1 MNAAS
6 ARVIHGALV
15 GSVLVLVVV
24 LVLVRQFVGLQ
35 GVGVDLPA
43 AALRIAVFALVLATL
58 IGRQVLRA
66 GLPDVRSAADAGEWW
81 RSHGARV
88 LAIWALTDGLAT
100 VGAVFWFLTG
110 DIVVLAIGTG
120 VGLFLLMMARPEG
133 FTGG

>member
-15 GSVLVLVVV
+15 GSVLVLVVA

-35 GVGVDLPA
+35 GVGVDLPVTT
-43 AALRIAVFALVLATL
+43 LRIVVFALVLGTL

-120 VGLFLLMMARPEG
+120 VGLFLLMMARPEA